1 MLHRS
6 LATAAVLALAVASS
20 AQVASFY
27 SFSQSAGT
35 YAPITGGTLLGTA
48 STANTLDD
56 VTFTVN
62 SSFPVNYDLNSYS
75 TFQVQTN
82 GHIAFGATLPGTTYT
97 PMSSTA
103 AVPGFVSAFGRDLQ
117 GGYTFA
123 STSVTGTNTLTNV
136 SANGPLQVGDVIVR
150 TGVPAGTTITAISG
164 TTITMSANATASST
178 GLTTTCYGPWSE
190 LRWEEVGTAPNRE
203 IVFQWSN
210 FRRFGTGLTVNNGTF
225 LNFQIRL
232 HENGE
237 IRCVYGNCS
246 PGVTGVTTTVI
257 HQVGLR
263 GPTNTFATNVN
274 AIQSVKGTSD
284 WGTPIAATANTQG
297 HPFNAVAPANVIS
310 NGLTYLWTPQTGTV
324 ASNTTLG
331 TGCGAAFN
339 SAYQLFADAAL
350 ASAALQGN
358 SLQLINTG
366 AGYVGTWLPG
376 TAASLFVTPVAATVL
391 AVGDDG
397 EVNVAPS
404 VPLPTPYGAQ
414 ATLRVTGNGV
424 IGFGNVAQTFPG
436 TGSFTPTAAG
446 FLNSNQGG
454 FYAWHDYNSAE
465 VGSGPVASE
474 EIGGVLYITYNGVEN
489 YSTPVAVNTST
500 LQFQLNLSTGDC
512 TICWVTVDNNT
523 TSTFGS
529 GHLIGVTGPGTSG
542 DPGSTS
548 LAAGFLT
555 VAEVPALTLAATS
568 RPQQL
573 PLAANNWNL
582 NADNLP
588 VGIGVD
594 IIGLA
599 DPGITNLALFGL
611 GQANCQ
617 LRATLD
623 ITGAFLSG
631 GAHPWSFPIPA
642 GAPALNG
649 VELFAQTAVL
659 DFAINLANTL
669 TTNGIKGTIGN
680 L

>member
-27 SFSQSAGT
+27 TFSQSAGT
-35 YAPITGGTLLGTA
+35 YAPITGGTVISTA
-48 STANTLDD
+48 TAANTLDD
-56 VTFTVN
+56 NSFVVN
-62 SSFPVNYDLNSYS
+62 SSFPVPYDLGSYS

-82 GHIAFGATLPGTTYT
+82 GHIAFGAISPGTTYT
-97 PMSSTA
+97 PISSA
-103 AVPGFVSAFGRDLQ
+103 AVVPGFVSACGRDLQ
-117 GGYTFA
+117 GGYVFA
-123 STSVTGTNTLTNV
+123 GTRTLGSNQLTGI
-136 SANGPLQVGDVIVR
+136 SANGPLQVGDVIIG
-150 TGVPAGTTITAISG
+150 TGIPANTTILAIAG
-164 TTITMSANATASST
+164 NVATMSAVATANST
-178 GLTTTCYGPWSE
+178 NTAVTAYGPWSE
-190 LRWEEVGTAPNRE
+190 MRWEEVGTAPNRE

-210 FRRFGTGLTVNNGTF
+210 FRRFGTTLTTTNGTN

-246 PGVTGVTTTVI
+246 PGVGTTTTVI
-257 HQVGLR
+257 HQAGLR
-263 GPTNTFATNVN
+263 GPTNAFALNVN
-274 AIQSVKGTSD
+274 SVQSVKGTSD
-284 WGTPIAATANTQG
+284 WGTAIASTTNAQG
-297 HPFNAVAPANVIS
+297 HQFNTVAPANVIA
-310 NGLTYLWTPQTGTV
+310 NGLTYLWTPQTGVV

-358 SLQLINTG
+358 TLQLINTG

-376 TAASLFVTPVAATVL
+376 ASAGLFVTPVAATVL

-397 EVNVAPS
+397 EVNVTPS

-414 ATLRVTGNGV
+414 ATLRVTGNGI

-436 TGSFTPTAAG
+436 TNSYTPTAAG
-446 FLNSNQGG
+446 FLNSALGG
-454 FYAWHDYNSAE
+454 FYAWHDYNSSE

-489 YSTPVAVNTST
+489 YSTPAALNPST
-500 LQFQLNLSTGDC
+500 IQFQLNLTSGDC
-512 TICWVTVDNNT
+512 NIVWGQVDSDT

-529 GHLIGVTGPGTSG
+529 GHLVGVTGPGASG
-542 DPGSTS
+542 DPGAIS

-555 VAEVPALTLAATS
+555 VAEVPALSLTATS

-573 PLAANNWNL
+573 PLASNNWNL
-582 NADNLP
+582 DANNLP

-611 GQANCQ
+611 GQNNCQ

-631 GAHPWSFPIPA
+631 GLHSWSFPIPA

-669 TTNGIKGTIGN
+669 TTNGVKGTIGN